1 VTALLVTGG
10 LVWDGA
16 TAAPRDLLLQGG
28 RIAALLLPGEGP
40 AGVPRFD
47 ARDRLVLPGL
57 VNAHTHGHAT
67 LMKGVADRW
76 MLESS
81 LTNGAWMGGQ
91 RSIDIIRISTLLG
104 AVEMLEAGCTACY
117 DLFFE
122 FPRPS
127 AEGLATVAGAY
138 AEAGMRA
145 LVAPMVADRALFEVL
160 PGFLETLPDDLRRQ
174 AAAFRLAPAAQTLA
188 ALRDA
193 FGAVTP
199 PPGIAFALAPTIPH
213 HCTDEFVTGCRD
225 LAASRGLRLHMHV
238 AESRL
243 QALIARRLWG
253 TGPVHHIARL
263 GLLGPHFTA
272 AHAVWLGGDELDLLA
287 RHGAT
292 VAHMP
297 ASNMRLG
304 AGVASIAAMRA
315 RGVTVGLG
323 TDGCNSADS
332 LDMAE
337 AMRLASHL
345 SRLRDVPRD
354 EWLAA
359 ADVLRMGTEGSAA
372 VLGIEGG
379 RIAPG
384 LPADLALL
392 DLGHRAFVPLHDAA
406 NQAVTCNVAGAVRE
420 VFVAGRQVV
429 AEGRCLAPAAA
440 TLRDRARDALAELME
455 RLAPSRALA
464 ARLEPHVVSYAERE
478 GRAAL
483 PFARKIPV
491 EDRPA

>member
-1 VTALLVTGG
+1 MLLVAGG
-10 LVWDGA
+10 LIWDGA
-16 TAAPRDLLLQGG
+16 TAAPRDLLLRDG
-28 RIAALLLPGEGP
+28 RIQAVLRPGEGP
-40 AGVPRFD
+40 SEVSRFD
-47 ARDRLVLPGL
+47 ASDRLVLPGL

-81 LTNGAWMGGQ
+81 LTNGPWMGG
-91 RSIDIIRISTLLG
+91 RRDAATMRLSTLLG

-117 DLFFE
+117 DLLFE
-122 FPRPS
+122 FPGPS
-127 AEGLATVAGAY
+127 AEGLATVAAAY

-145 LVAPMVADRALFEVL
+145 VVAPMVADRALFEML
-160 PGFLETLPDDLRRQ
+160 PGFVETLPGTLRAE
-174 AAAFRLAPAAQTLA
+174 AAAFRMAPAAETLA

-193 FGAVTP
+193 FAGVTA

-213 HCTDEFVTGCRD
+213 HCTDDFVTGCRD
-225 LAASRGLRLHMHV
+225 LAARHGLRLHMHV
-238 AESRL
+238 AESKL
-243 QALIARRLWG
+243 QALLARRLWG
-253 TGPVHHIARL
+253 VGPVHHIARL

-272 AHAVWLGGDELDLLA
+272 AHAVWLGEDELDLLA

-297 ASNMRLG
+297 ASNLRLG
-304 AGVASIAAMRA
+304 AGVASVGAMRA
-315 RGVTVGLG
+315 RGITVGLG

-332 LDMAE
+332 LDMME
-337 AMRLASHL
+337 AMRLASHV

-354 EWLAA
+354 AWLAA
-359 ADVLRMGTEGSAA
+359 ADVLGMATEGGAA
-372 VLGIEGG
+372 VLGIEAG

-392 DLGHRAFVPLHDAA
+392 DLGHRGFVPLNDAA

-429 AEGRCLAPAAA
+429 AGGRCLAPAAA
-440 TLRDRARDALAELME
+440 GLRARARDALAELTE
-455 RLAPSRALA
+455 RLAPARALA
-464 ARLEPHVVSYAERE
+464 GRLEPHVVAYAERE
-478 GRAAL
+478 GRAPL
-483 PFARKIPV
+483 PFARKISV
-491 EDRPA
+491 ESMTA